1 MRDFEETLQCET
13 VAADS
18 LLTQLADIRDLP
30 TLPAVFM
37 RIMRMMQSKDTSVR
51 EISQVV
57 ETDQSIAMKILRLIN
72 SSFYGLSRSV
82 YSVQQAIVLL
92 GANTL
97 KNILITASVFQ
108 ALNRRSQE
116 AGLNREAFWKHTMEC
131 GMIARCLDDKIN
143 SGREEEG
150 FICGI
155 IHDIGKVVL
164 DQYFHDKLLS
174 VLNKCRKEGIL
185 FYQAER
191 ELLSVTHAEIGSK
204 LADLWYLPDNLVE
217 VIAQHHDFRPESE
230 YARQTALIQISDML
244 VYQHAALREKS
255 ILIPDVD
262 PLCWHTLDLDP
273 RQLEGWNDDIRS
285 EIEKGDELLRLMLE

>member
-1 MRDFEETLQCET
+1 MRDFEEISQCET
-13 VAADS
+13 AAADN

-51 EISQVV
+51 EISRVV
-57 ETDQSIAMKILRLIN
+57 EADQSIAMKILRLIN

-108 ALNRRSQE
+108 ALSRKSQK
-116 AGLNREAFWKHTMEC
+116 AGLNREAFWQHTMEC

-143 SGREEEG
+143 CGREEEG

-164 DQYFHDKLLS
+164 DQYFHDQLLS
-174 VLNKCRKEGIL
+174 VLNKTRKEGIS

-191 ELLSVTHAEIGSK
+191 ELLGITHAEIGSR
-204 LADLWYLPDNLVE
+204 LAELWYLPDNLVE
-217 VIAQHHDFRPESE
+217 VIAQHHDFRPDGD
-230 YARQTALIQISDML
+230 YARQAALIQISDML
-244 VYQHAALREKS
+244 VYHHAAQRGKS
-255 ILIPDVD
+255 SLIPEVD